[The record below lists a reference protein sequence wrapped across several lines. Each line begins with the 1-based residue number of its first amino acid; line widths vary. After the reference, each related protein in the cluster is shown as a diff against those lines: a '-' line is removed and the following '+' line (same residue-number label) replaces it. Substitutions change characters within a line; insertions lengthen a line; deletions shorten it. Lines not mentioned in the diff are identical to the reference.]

1 MLVYQVGMQ
10 NNALPPP
17 SFPAHRRR
25 IPLRPVVGL
34 CANIER
40 VSERGNTHA
49 TSQGP
54 LAPRHP
60 SPESPPRAVAISCVS
75 VSHLHD
81 SPPSLT
87 PRASFNDEE
96 DVDDDNDRGA
106 FAIC

>member
-1 MLVYQVGMQ
+1 MQ

-17 SFPAHRRR
+17 SFPARRRR

-54 LAPRHP
+54 LSP
-60 SPESPPRAVAISCVS
+60 SPLPARSPFHVCLFRICMTVLPHC
-75 VSHLHD
+75 
-81 SPPSLT
+81 
-87 PRASFNDEE
+87 ASFNDEE
-96 DVDDDNDRGA
+96 DVDDDDRGA

>member
-54 LAPRHP
+54 LPPLHP
-60 SPESPPRAVAISCVS
+60 SLSPLPAR
-75 VSHLHD
+75 
-81 SPPSLT
+81 SPFHVCLFRICMTVLPHS
-87 PRASFNDEE
+87 ASFNDEE